1 MKPKQLAV
9 LILFL
14 SISVYYFSKENT
26 QLYSIKSFVL
36 LIALPCLVLSF
47 YIKNKKESTDN

>member
-14 SISVYYFSKENT
+14 AVSVYYFNKENT
-26 QLYSIKSFVL
+26 QLNSIKSIVL
-36 LIALPCLVLSF
+36 LIALPFLAISF
-47 YIKNKKESTDN
+47 YIKNKKEGDK

>member
-14 SISVYYFSKENT
+14 AVSAYYFNKENT
-26 QLYSIKSFVL
+26 QLNSFKSIVL
-36 LIALPCLVLSF
+36 LIAFPLLVLSF
-47 YIKNKKESTDN
+47 YIKNKKEEGK